1 MYLQKKLQKILKI
14 WKISLKLYLNT
25 QKVKLNYKIELLK
38 R

>member
-1 MYLQKKLQKILKI
+1 MYLQKKLQKILKM